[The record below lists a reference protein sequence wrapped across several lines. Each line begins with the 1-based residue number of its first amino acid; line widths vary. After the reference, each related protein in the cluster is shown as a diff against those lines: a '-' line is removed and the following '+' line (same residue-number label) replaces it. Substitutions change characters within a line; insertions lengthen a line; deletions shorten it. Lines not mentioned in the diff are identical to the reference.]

1 MPNGVKTRA
10 VANTARAWAPGG
22 RGGSKMAG
30 GGMGQGADMEAT
42 GITPKPTKKAI
53 WGALA
58 KTTQNANTAENFEIL
73 LRYFKNGPF
82 APGCAT
88 DSQLGGRQDPQK
100 LAGLRPESAHYQYLE
115 SLADAAQ
122 IVETAEILKKS
133 KKYFLNGRF
142 GREFEKENP
151 LAGRQ
156 DLKRLSNL
164 KPPSAV
170 IGAPHGT

>member
-1 MPNGVKTRA
+1 MGCLPVFTELAGHDRQ
-10 VANTARAWAPGG
+10 ANLPATCLT
-22 RGGSKMAG
+22 GSKRAMWPTQRAHGRQGAGGGQTG

-58 KTTQNANTAENFEIL
+58 KTTQNANTAENFEIFPK
-73 LRYFKNGPF
+73 YFQNGPF

-122 IVETAEILKKS
+122 IVETAEILKMS
-133 KKYFLNGRF
+133 KKYFINGRF
-142 GREFEKENP
+142 
-151 LAGRQ
+151 
-156 DLKRLSNL
+156 
-164 KPPSAV
+164 
-170 IGAPHGT
+170 